1 MPLAARVT
9 DLTTHGFPLLPGI
22 GSLNVMTGSLPA
34 WRTLMDTHICLA
46 ISVSGA
52 DGPGTV
58 LVGSPTVMIN
68 NMQACRVMDIVVE
81 VPGLAM
87 GPMDPIAMGC
97 PTVEIGGP
105 TVPGA
110 TLALVIAVL
119 QTGGSADATDL
130 GLVAQQL
137 VLMPPGMLQ
146 TMVNQNQHVVVCRG
160 SVTDYRTDLRG
171 VQPRGWP
178 AGSTW
183 DTVPGAYSDDR
194 KEVVIA
200 VIGHGTPAGAHVP
213 KTGEGHGCA
222 NLVLHESTH
231 AVDHAPGGDRSATDP
246 NFIAARNADL
256 ATLQPYETQAG
267 TAGPEET
274 YAESS
279 ARYHSGDPTDAASHP
294 NLNKYWAGN
303 PVGNPAPTGGSGSP

>member
-1 MPLAARVT
+1 MPLAARLT
-9 DLTTHGFPLLPGI
+9 DETTHGFPLFPGP
-22 GSLNVMTGSLPA
+22 GSLNVLIGSLPA
-34 WRTLMDTHICLA
+34 WRTLIDVHACYA
-46 ISVSGA
+46 VSISGP

-58 LVGSPTVMIN
+58 LVGSPTVTIN
-68 NMQACRVMDIVVE
+68 NMMACRVMDIVVE
-81 VPGLAM
+81 VPGLAL
-87 GPMDPIAMGC
+87 GPMDPILMGC

-110 TLALVIAVL
+110 TLALVLQIL
-119 QTGGSADATDL
+119 QTGGSADATDM
-130 GLVAQQL
+130 GLAAQQL
-137 VLMPPGMLQ
+137 VNLPPGMLQ
-146 TMVNQNQHVVVCRG
+146 TMINQNQHVVICRG
-160 SVTDYRTDLRG
+160 AVTDYRTDYLG

-178 AGSTW
+178 AGATFNQVTGSYF
-183 DTVPGAYSDDR
+183 PDR

-213 KTGEGHGCA
+213 RAGEGQGSS
-222 NLVLHESTH
+222 NVVLHEATH
-231 AVDHAPGGDRSATDP
+231 AVDFAPGGDRSATDR

-256 ATLQPYETQAG
+256 ATLSPYETQPG
-267 TAGPEET
+267 TAGPEES

-279 ARYHSGDPTDAASHP
+279 ARYHSGDPTDATSHP

>member
-22 GSLNVMTGSLPA
+22 GSIDVMIGSLPA
-34 WRTLMDTHICLA
+34 WRTLIDIHACLA
-46 ISVSGA
+46 VSVSGA

-68 NMQACRVMDIVVE
+68 NQMACRVMDIVVE
-81 VPGLAM
+81 VPGLAL

-110 TLALVIAVL
+110 TLALVLAIL
-119 QTGGSADATDL
+119 QTGGTADATDM
-130 GLVAQQL
+130 GLAAQQL
-137 VLMPPGMLQ
+137 VNLPPGMLQ
-146 TMVNQNQHVVVCRG
+146 TMINQNQHVVVCRG
-160 SVTDYRTDLRG
+160 AVTDYRTDYIG

-178 AGSTW
+178 AGSTFAQVTGTYFP
-183 DTVPGAYSDDR
+183 D
-194 KEVVIA
+194 KHEVVVA
-200 VIGHGTPAGAHVP
+200 VIGHGTPAGPHLPRV
-213 KTGEGHGCA
+213 GEGQGSS
-222 NLVLHESTH
+222 NVVLHEATH
-231 AVDHAPGGDRSATDP
+231 AVDFAPGGNRSATDP

-256 ATLQPYETQAG
+256 AGLSQYETQPG

-279 ARYHSGDPTDAASHP
+279 ARYHSGDPTDAANHP